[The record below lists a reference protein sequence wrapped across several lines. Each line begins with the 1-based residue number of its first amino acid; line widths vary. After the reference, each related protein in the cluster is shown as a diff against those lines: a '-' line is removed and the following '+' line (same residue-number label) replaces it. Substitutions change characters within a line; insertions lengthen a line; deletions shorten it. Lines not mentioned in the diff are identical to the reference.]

1 MRSEW
6 CRVCG
11 RALCGTHRR
20 WLFHGAS
27 GAPPP
32 SPSSPSPAPC
42 SRPSLQVLLSHATGR
57 EVSRDGR
64 AEFACGKCAFLLE
77 RVYRFDTVIARVEAL
92 SLERLQRLLLEKE
105 RLKLCLAAL
114 YRRTNGAPEAQEG
127 QQEGAWDARYLALL
141 QEDFA
146 FSGLECWTEGETR
159 ADEQPPGAPR
169 RCRGCAALR
178 VADADYEAVCRVPR
192 RAAKSGGQPPPKRHG
207 DGESLD
213 DEAAEA
219 EPDGPGR
226 RRRRAEEAG
235 SSSLESLASGP
246 GGGGGGG
253 LAVALSLLKAFGCK
267 PVRSPRGSRLPVP
280 ARRGPE
286 GAAGSLGEAPSA
298 SPTEAPELR
307 ELWEELCADYVPL
320 RPKYLFEDQQQLTLS
335 NLSQGKQAS
344 ELNNVEL
351 LEKISCLDAT
361 NKQLQE
367 KLNEM
372 DFELKSV
379 QHTSQRQDHKIQTLN
394 VTLKSKENESEELY
408 RVIEG
413 QNETIA
419 KLQDTLHKTQLGQF
433 QIPGGSSMLQQT
445 QPAAL
450 LEVQN
455 TLFFTQLEV
464 QQLKMAQQKKD
475 LQLAEARKTS
485 CLVETWLQEE
495 EQQKE
500 AAWKHNQELR
510 CALQQVRTKLQNKNW
525 QCCTLERERWSEMQK
540 QELKLKHLK
549 HSLACRE
556 QLLQESKEL
565 IQYHQSLDKS
575 PTSADNMVKKLQ
587 QRIKDR
593 DAILERAVDEK
604 FCVLEDKEQ
613 ELQQLR
619 LAVKER
625 EHDLEELRRVLSHNE
640 ATIQGLESLL
650 KAKGLEL
657 EQLLTSYQNLRWLK
671 EEVEAKSLKWQAEQ
685 EGTIRQLQTALHDR
699 NKKVEVLS
707 AKLLCKLGP
716 GQRELVE
723 ELYLCLQQKEQI
735 IEELLSDKSRQTME
749 QMAELQELLQA
760 VNTREQQSCISSEK
774 MARALIER
782 SCELQDLRQQLQG
795 QLAQEK
801 MEASTAQ
808 LLWKDE
814 SEALRQESSSKSP
827 TTMTS
832 KDGGGHFNV
841 EKGAWE
847 ATAGLEEEL
856 TGAKEQLELLTRKEK
871 ESRLELAAL
880 QSVLVSQEEELQVQA
895 SDVESLTRSIQIKE
909 ELIKDL
915 QMQLV
920 DPEEMPVVERL
931 SQEVLMLQEK
941 VARMEQQGQEVA
953 ENRRLQLLQVLE
965 GLAAEKNQLNE
976 TLKAEK
982 QLYSTLVK
990 FQAHPD
996 SLASS
1001 QHEQTLQVE
1010 LDRVQAIRGQLEEAL
1025 GRSLA
1030 HLSRL
1035 ESLDGIGGPVA
1046 DEDAEDASTEFT
1058 DSIEEEAQRTTR
1070 QQHAKEGADGTIVG
1084 QTSCPAPSLER
1095 EKSLQAELLYAK
1107 SETQQVREQKKKL
1120 EGELQHLK
1128 GQVEE
1133 AGFSSIS
1140 QLRKALLSLCLEN
1153 AELKEQ
1159 VGEAMLSE
1167 GWENEDEKE
1176 EQEDLKLEVRKLQE
1190 KLHSSEMVIGLLKE
1204 QLTLSSQADG
1214 SIFQQQVAAGVTQE
1228 SERLQVALQGSLKG
1242 APHDSAPQQH
1252 CPRPQSVD
1260 TSLKETQIQSL
1271 ISSPKVWEVR
1281 LGSNS
1286 WQQLRQPVHLLPS
1299 ELPQCKQ
1306 QCHRLRGKLL
1316 VSEATVLAQ
1325 VAQLEQYRALLSE
1338 PTVQQDTKQ
1347 IQVDLQDLGYETC
1360 GKSENEADREEA
1372 TSPEC
1377 EEHAMFHE
1385 ELKPR
1390 KNMLGSPPSPCD
1402 DAAILRQQVRDLQLQ
1417 LQSSHRVIQN
1427 LQGRVRS
1434 ISAMSD
1440 CGSGGERPLRQ
1451 KPGYARL
1458 GSSPSHSMTEEDE
1471 GWYSDS
1477 LGSFCPASLQPN
1489 RDLARLIQR
1498 VSLLEAHLGESKT
1511 KGLLAEELKPAASM
1525 GKYDSLVQAQAREL
1539 SHLRQVI
1546 REGRGVCHLLKQ
1558 HFQDTIKS
1566 FEELLRGT
1574 DFDYLLGQSFREK
1587 LAQGSQWAERLAS
1600 KLNRRND
1607 LNMEDKS
1614 NHELLTL
1621 RLSKELQEKEQTIQ
1635 SLQAKLHLR
1644 SVTPSSSRTISES
1657 PRSGSSTSFLSEGL
1671 DSCSD
1676 MDEGSERV
1684 FYQADPSE
1692 NQPHSLQNKDCY
1704 SSKSSAQPSPPPAAA
1719 TSPAAP
1725 AEPIP
1730 RNLLLSPSQ
1739 ATQQPCRGPHPDS
1752 LSKPAGLV
1760 SFASSPC
1767 SFLPLGRPPP
1777 PPAPAPLLGCCRVP
1791 VFSLAEAQQ
1800 ELQLLQ
1806 KQLGERVQLPALP
1819 PVKSGSLA
1827 GILSSGS
1834 PAVSSKPCL
1843 QACPH
1848 VLPTQNSA
1856 EWNRKSE
1863 GWVGESNPPCCMYL
1877 NFREPQEKRCV
1888 SGILPSCSSATL
1900 SSQKLSAGGLL
1911 EEHLSEIQILRQRL
1925 EESISA
1931 NDHLREQLEKRLSL
1945 VPKSHELEQLQEA
1958 LRASHSKL
1966 HDGEMELHQQRAEQ
1980 QRLQEEIRG
1989 KRQDFVHLQ
1998 EEFLALQKNN
2008 SRLQHRV
2015 ALLQHQCEQNQLHF
2029 QTLQAELQLYKLLCG
2044 PQLKVASGT
2053 HRQENP
2059 VLLDDISNQG
2069 SHVISHLKDYS
2080 TLKKQILEGKTLIH
2094 KMASLLHPGQ
2104 ELQQSK
2110 IFCQERIRQLLA
2122 NTSSLHQ
2129 ILEKSSSLLATFWR
2143 ATLPGPHISAQE
2155 PSLKE
2160 EIQALRARLEEPESR
2175 LRTAGH
2181 GKESMESVL
2190 LSHLTRTYDVLRKAR
2205 MNLEGMSPQPLPS
2218 CEQVLA

>member
-1 MRSEW
+1 MTSHTIPNSLFYNWEESKDKMVPRTGHMMMAFVDTTQQRCQIQPQILSFFNTGPLLQTPSTEDLDVA
-6 CRVCG
+6 CSMVQVQPKVLSG
-11 RALCGTHRR
+11 LETALVESRLPGAFDESTTAQTQTLRDFEKHLNDLKKENFSLKLRIYFLEERMQQKYEASGEDVHRR
-20 WLFHGAS
+20 NIELKVEVE
-27 GAPPP
+27 
-32 SPSSPSPAPC
+32 
-42 SRPSLQVLLSHATGR
+42 SLKQELQEKQQSLDQARAAAGNLGSQNEAKISHQQQNEHAYEILEKKIHLLQEEAQSAKTKAERMTTMAEVEKDRCLKLTKELMKFSKLQDETRKSQAVLETYSAMLAEKNKTIEELAGNL
-57 EVSRDGR
+57 RDK
-64 AEFACGKCAFLLE
+64 EQLLE
-77 RVYRFDTVIARVEAL
+77 QL
-92 SLERLQRLLLEKE
+92 STEKQNLLQRL
-105 RLKLCLAAL
+105 
-114 YRRTNGAPEAQEG
+114 QE
-127 QQEGAWDARYLALL
+127 
-141 QEDFA
+141 
-146 FSGLECWTEGETR
+146 
-159 ADEQPPGAPR
+159 
-169 RCRGCAALR
+169 
-178 VADADYEAVCRVPR
+178 
-192 RAAKSGGQPPPKRHG
+192 H
-207 DGESLD
+207 
-213 DEAAEA
+213 
-219 EPDGPGR
+219 
-226 RRRRAEEAG
+226 EEMK
-235 SSSLESLASGP
+235 
-246 GGGGGGG
+246 
-253 LAVALSLLKAFGCK
+253 VQ
-267 PVRSPRGSRLPVP
+267 
-280 ARRGPE
+280 
-286 GAAGSLGEAPSA
+286 
-298 SPTEAPELR
+298 
-307 ELWEELCADYVPL
+307 
-320 RPKYLFEDQQQLTLS
+320 YLFEDQQQLTPN

-361 NKQLQE
+361 NKQLQA

-394 VTLKSKENESEELY
+394 ETLKSKEKESEELY

-419 KLQDTLHKTQLGQF
+419 KLQDTLHKTQLGQL
-433 QIPGGSSMLQQT
+433 QIPGGSSVLQQT
-445 QPAAL
+445 QPVAL
-450 LEVQN
+450 LELQN

-464 QQLKMAQQKKD
+464 QQLKTAHQKKD
-475 LQLAEARKTS
+475 LQLAEATKTS

-495 EQQKE
+495 QQQKE

-510 CALQQVRTKLQNKNW
+510 CALQQVRTELQNKNW

-549 HSLACRE
+549 HRLACRE

-593 DAILERAVDEK
+593 DAILERAIDEK

-640 ATIQGLESLL
+640 ATIQGMESLL

-685 EGTIRQLQTALHDR
+685 EGTIRQLQAALQDR
-699 NKKVEVLS
+699 NKKVEALS

-735 IEELLSDKSRQTME
+735 IEELLSDKSRQTVE

-760 VNTREQQSCISSEK
+760 VHTREQQSCISSEK

-795 QLAQEK
+795 QLSQEK
-801 MEASTAQ
+801 MEASTAH
-808 LLWKDE
+808 LLQKDD

-832 KDGGGHFNV
+832 KNGDGHFNV
-841 EKGAWE
+841 KKGAWG

-856 TGAKEQLELLTRKEK
+856 TGAKEQLELLTQKEK

-941 VARMEQQGQEVA
+941 VAKMEQQGQEVA

-982 QLYSTLVK
+982 QLYSTWVK

-1046 DEDAEDASTEFT
+1046 EEDAEDASTEFT
-1058 DSIEEEAQRTTR
+1058 DSIEEEAQRTTC
-1070 QQHAKEGADGTIVG
+1070 QQHAKEGADGTFVG
-1084 QTSCPAPSLER
+1084 QSSFPAPSLER
-1095 EKSLQAELLYAK
+1095 EKSLQAELLSAK
-1107 SETQQVREQKKKL
+1107 SETQQLREQKKKL

-1128 GQVEE
+1128 GQIEE

-1190 KLHSSEMVIGLLKE
+1190 KLHSSEMVISLLKE
-1204 QLTLSSQADG
+1204 QLTLSSQAGG

-1228 SERLQVALQGSLKG
+1228 SEQLQVASQGSLKG

-1252 CPRPQSVD
+1252 CPCPQSVD
-1260 TSLKETQIQSL
+1260 TSLKETQ
-1271 ISSPKVWEVR
+1271 VCEVR

-1299 ELPQCKQ
+1299 ELPQCKK

-1372 TSPEC
+1372 TSPVVSPEC
-1377 EEHAMFHE
+1377 EEHDMFHE
-1385 ELKPR
+1385 ELKPG

-1402 DAAILRQQVRDLQLQ
+1402 GAAILRQQVRDLQLQ

-1427 LQGRVRS
+1427 LQSHVRS
-1434 ISAMSD
+1434 ISATSD
-1440 CGSGGERPLRQ
+1440 YGSGGERPLQQ
-1451 KPGYARL
+1451 KPGYAL

-1477 LGSFCPASLQPN
+1477 LGSFCPASLQPS

-1498 VSLLEAHLGESKT
+1498 VSLLEAHLGESKP
-1511 KGLLAEELKPAASM
+1511 KWLLAEELKPAASM
-1525 GKYDSLVQAQAREL
+1525 GKYNSLVQAQAREL

-1574 DFDYLLGQSFREK
+1574 DFDYFLGQSFREQ

-1607 LNMEDKS
+1607 LKMEDKS
-1614 NHELLTL
+1614 SHELLTL
-1621 RLSKELQEKEQTIQ
+1621 RLNKELQEKEQTIQ

-1657 PRSGSSTSFLSEGL
+1657 PRSGSSTSFLSDGL
-1671 DSCSD
+1671 DGCSD
-1676 MDEGSERV
+1676 MDEGSELV
-1684 FYQADPSE
+1684 FCQEDPSE

-1704 SSKSSAQPSPPPAAA
+1704 SSKSSVQPSPPPAAA

-1739 ATQQPCRGPHPDS
+1739 ATQQPCR
-1752 LSKPAGLV
+1752 
-1760 SFASSPC
+1760 
-1767 SFLPLGRPPP
+1767 
-1777 PPAPAPLLGCCRVP
+1777 
-1791 VFSLAEAQQ
+1791 
-1800 ELQLLQ
+1800 
-1806 KQLGERVQLPALP
+1806 
-1819 PVKSGSLA
+1819 
-1827 GILSSGS
+1827 
-1834 PAVSSKPCL
+1834 
-1843 QACPH
+1843 
-1848 VLPTQNSA
+1848 
-1856 EWNRKSE
+1856 
-1863 GWVGESNPPCCMYL
+1863 
-1877 NFREPQEKRCV
+1877 
-1888 SGILPSCSSATL
+1888 
-1900 SSQKLSAGGLL
+1900 AGGLL

-1958 LRASHSKL
+1958 LLASHSKL

-1989 KRQDFVHLQ
+1989 KQQDFVHLQ

-2015 ALLQHQCEQNQLHF
+2015 ALLQQQCEQNQLHF
-2029 QTLQAELQLYKLLCG
+2029 QTLQAELQVYKLLCG

-2053 HRQENP
+2053 QKQEKP
-2059 VLLDDISNQG
+2059 VLLDDISSQG

-2122 NTSSLHQ
+2122 NMSSLHQ
-2129 ILEKSSSLLATFWR
+2129 ILEKSTSLLATFWR

-2155 PSLKE
+2155 PSQKE
-2160 EIQALRARLEEPESR
+2160 EIQELRARPAEPESR
-2175 LRTAGH
+2175 LRTASR

-2205 MNLEGMSPQPLPS
+2205 MNLEGISPQPLPS
-2218 CEQVLA
+2218 CDRVLA

>member
-1 MRSEW
+1 MVPRTGHVMMAFVDTMQQRCQIQPQILSYFNTGPLLQTPSAEDLDMAYSVMHVEPKVL
-6 CRVCG
+6 RG
-11 RALCGTHRR
+11 LETALVESPLPGGFDENATAQTQTLRDFEKHLNDLKKENFSLKLRIYFLEERMQQKYEPSGEDVHRR
-20 WLFHGAS
+20 NIELKVEVESLKQELQEKQQSLNQAWAAAGNLGSQNEAEISHQQQNEHAYEILEKKIHLLQEEAQSAKSKAERMTTMAEVEKDRCLKLTKELMKFTKLQDETRKSQAVLETYGAML
-27 GAPPP
+27 AEKNKKIEEL
-32 SPSSPSPAPC
+32 AWN
-42 SRPSLQVLLSHATGR
+42 L
-57 EVSRDGR
+57 RDK
-64 AEFACGKCAFLLE
+64 EQLLE
-77 RVYRFDTVIARVEAL
+77 QL
-92 SLERLQRLLLEKE
+92 STEKQNLLQRL
-105 RLKLCLAAL
+105 
-114 YRRTNGAPEAQEG
+114 QE
-127 QQEGAWDARYLALL
+127 
-141 QEDFA
+141 
-146 FSGLECWTEGETR
+146 
-159 ADEQPPGAPR
+159 
-169 RCRGCAALR
+169 
-178 VADADYEAVCRVPR
+178 
-192 RAAKSGGQPPPKRHG
+192 H
-207 DGESLD
+207 
-213 DEAAEA
+213 
-219 EPDGPGR
+219 
-226 RRRRAEEAG
+226 EEMK
-235 SSSLESLASGP
+235 
-246 GGGGGGG
+246 
-253 LAVALSLLKAFGCK
+253 VQ
-267 PVRSPRGSRLPVP
+267 
-280 ARRGPE
+280 
-286 GAAGSLGEAPSA
+286 
-298 SPTEAPELR
+298 
-307 ELWEELCADYVPL
+307 
-320 RPKYLFEDQQQLTLS
+320 YLFEDQQQLTGS

-379 QHTSQRQDHKIQTLN
+379 QHTSQRQDHKIQNLN
-394 VTLKSKENESEELY
+394 ETLKSKENESEELY

-419 KLQDTLHKTQLGQF
+419 KLQDTLHKTQLGQL
-433 QIPGGSSMLQQT
+433 QIPAGSSLLQQT
-445 QPAAL
+445 QPVAL

-455 TLFFTQLEV
+455 TLFLTQLEV
-464 QQLKMAQQKKD
+464 QQLKTAQQKKD

-495 EQQKE
+495 QQQKE

-510 CALQQVRTKLQNKNW
+510 CALQQVRTELQNKDW

-575 PTSADNMVKKLQ
+575 PISADNMVKKLQ

-640 ATIQGLESLL
+640 ATIQSLESLL

-671 EEVEAKSLKWQAEQ
+671 EEVEAKSLKWQAKQ
-685 EGTIRQLQTALHDR
+685 EGTIWQLQTALQDR
-699 NKKVEVLS
+699 NKKVEALS

-723 ELYLCLQQKEQI
+723 ELYLCLQQKEQV
-735 IEELLSDKSRQTME
+735 IEELLSDKSRQTVE
-749 QMAELQELLQA
+749 QVAELQELLQA
-760 VNTREQQSCISSEK
+760 VNTREQQSCISAEK

-795 QLAQEK
+795 QLSQEK

-808 LLWKDE
+808 LLRKDE
-814 SEALRQESSSKSP
+814 SETLRQESSGKSP
-827 TTMTS
+827 TTLTS
-832 KDGGGHFNV
+832 KNGDGHFNM
-841 EKGAWE
+841 EKGVWE

-941 VARMEQQGQEVA
+941 VARMEQQGQEAA

-976 TLKAEK
+976 ALKAEK

-1010 LDRVQAIRGQLEEAL
+1010 LERVQAVRGQLEEAL

-1058 DSIEEEAQRTTR
+1058 DSIEEEAQRTTC
-1070 QQHAKEGADGTIVG
+1070 QQHAKEGAEGTVVG
-1084 QTSCPAPSLER
+1084 QTCCPAPSLER

-1120 EGELQHLK
+1120 EGELQYLK
-1128 GQVEE
+1128 GQIEE

-1190 KLHSSEMVIGLLKE
+1190 KLHSSEMGIGLLKE
-1204 QLTLSSQADG
+1204 QLALSSQAGG
-1214 SIFQQQVAAGVTQE
+1214 SIFQQQLTAGGTQE
-1228 SERLQVALQGSLKG
+1228 SEQLRVALQGSLKG
-1242 APHDSAPQQH
+1242 APHDNAPQRH
-1252 CPRPQSVD
+1252 CPRPQSAD
-1260 TSLKETQIQSL
+1260 TSLKETQ
-1271 ISSPKVWEVR
+1271 VWEVR

-1286 WQQLRQPVHLLPS
+1286 WQQLRQPGHLLPS

-1325 VAQLEQYRALLSE
+1325 VAQLEQYQALLSE
-1338 PTVQQDTKQ
+1338 PTGQQDAKQ

-1377 EEHAMFHE
+1377 EEHDMFHE

-1427 LQGRVRS
+1427 LQSRARS
-1434 ISAMSD
+1434 ISATSD
-1440 CGSGGERPLRQ
+1440 YGSGGEHPLQQ
-1451 KPGYARL
+1451 KPGYAL
-1458 GSSPSHSMTEEDE
+1458 GCSTSHSMTEEDE
-1471 GWYSDS
+1471 GWFSDT
-1477 LGSFCPASLQPN
+1477 LGSFCPASLQPKQ
-1489 RDLARLIQR
+1489 DLARLIQR
-1498 VSLLEAHLGESKT
+1498 VSLLEAHLGEGKP
-1511 KGLLAEELKPAASM
+1511 KWLLAEELKPAASV

-1539 SHLRQVI
+1539 SHLRQMI

-1574 DFDYLLGQSFREK
+1574 DFDYFLGQSFREQ
-1587 LAQGSQWAERLAS
+1587 LAQGSQWTERLAS

-1607 LNMEDKS
+1607 LNMEDKTS
-1614 NHELLTL
+1614 HELLTL

-1635 SLQAKLHLR
+1635 RLQAKLHLR
-1644 SVTPSSSRTISES
+1644 SVTPSSSHTISES
-1657 PRSGSSTSFLSEGL
+1657 PRSGSSTSFLSDGL
-1671 DSCSD
+1671 DGCSD
-1676 MDEGSERV
+1676 MEEGSERV
-1684 FYQADPSE
+1684 FYQEDPSE

-1704 SSKSSAQPSPPPAAA
+1704 SSKSSAQPSPPPPAA

-1725 AEPIP
+1725 AESIP

-1739 ATQQPCRGPHPDS
+1739 ATQQPCRGLHPDF

-1760 SFASSPC
+1760 SFASRPC
-1767 SFLPLGRPPP
+1767 SFLPLGPSP
-1777 PPAPAPLLGCCRVP
+1777 PPALAPLLGCCRAP

-1800 ELQLLQ
+1800 ELQMLQ
-1806 KQLGERVQLPALP
+1806 KQLGESVQLPTLP

-1827 GILSSGS
+1827 GCLSTGS
-1834 PAVSSKPCL
+1834 PAVSSQNCL
-1843 QACPH
+1843 QACPPVH
-1848 VLPTQNSA
+1848 QLLPMQNSA

-1863 GWVGESNPPCCMYL
+1863 GWVGESNPPCCMHL
-1877 NFREPQEKRCV
+1877 NFREPQERCV
-1888 SGILPSCSSATL
+1888 SGILPSSSSATL

-1931 NDHLREQLEKRLSL
+1931 NDHLRDQLEKRLSL

-1958 LRASHSKL
+1958 LLASHSKL
-1966 HDGEMELHQQRAEQ
+1966 HDGEMELHQQRAEK

-1998 EEFLALQKNN
+1998 EEFLALQKNH

-2015 ALLQHQCEQNQLHF
+2015 ALLQQQCEQDQLHF
-2029 QTLQAELQLYKLLCG
+2029 QTLQAELQVYKLLCG
-2044 PQLKVASGT
+2044 PQLKVASVT

-2059 VLLDDISNQG
+2059 VLLDDISNRG

-2080 TLKKQILEGKTLIH
+2080 TLKKQILEGKTVIH

-2104 ELQQSK
+2104 EIQQSK
-2110 IFCQERIRQLLA
+2110 
-2122 NTSSLHQ
+2122 
-2129 ILEKSSSLLATFWR
+2129 
-2143 ATLPGPHISAQE
+2143 E

-2160 EIQALRARLEEPESR
+2160 EIQALRARLAEPGSR
-2175 LRTAGH
+2175 LRTAGR

-2205 MNLEGMSPQPLPS
+2205 MNLEGISPQPLS
-2218 CEQVLA
+2218 SRHHVLA

>member
-1 MRSEW
+1 MTSHTIPNSLFYNWEESKDKMVPRTGHMMMAFVDTTQQRCQIQPQILSFFNTGPLLQTPSTEDLDVA
-6 CRVCG
+6 CSMVQVQPKVLSG
-11 RALCGTHRR
+11 LETALVESRLPGAFDESTTAQTQTLRDFEKHLNDLKKENFSLKLRIYFLEERMQQKYEASGEDVHRR
-20 WLFHGAS
+20 NIELKVEVE
-27 GAPPP
+27 
-32 SPSSPSPAPC
+32 
-42 SRPSLQVLLSHATGR
+42 SLKQELQEKQQSLDQARAAAGNLGSQNEAKISHQQQNEHAYEILEKKIHLLQEEAQSAKTKAERMTTMAEVEKDRCLKLTKELMKFSKLQDETRKSQAVLETYSAMLAEKNKTI
-57 EVSRDGR
+57 EELAWNLRDK
-64 AEFACGKCAFLLE
+64 EQLLE
-77 RVYRFDTVIARVEAL
+77 QL
-92 SLERLQRLLLEKE
+92 STEKQNLLQRL
-105 RLKLCLAAL
+105 
-114 YRRTNGAPEAQEG
+114 QE
-127 QQEGAWDARYLALL
+127 
-141 QEDFA
+141 
-146 FSGLECWTEGETR
+146 
-159 ADEQPPGAPR
+159 
-169 RCRGCAALR
+169 
-178 VADADYEAVCRVPR
+178 
-192 RAAKSGGQPPPKRHG
+192 H
-207 DGESLD
+207 
-213 DEAAEA
+213 
-219 EPDGPGR
+219 
-226 RRRRAEEAG
+226 EEMK
-235 SSSLESLASGP
+235 
-246 GGGGGGG
+246 
-253 LAVALSLLKAFGCK
+253 VQ
-267 PVRSPRGSRLPVP
+267 
-280 ARRGPE
+280 
-286 GAAGSLGEAPSA
+286 
-298 SPTEAPELR
+298 
-307 ELWEELCADYVPL
+307 
-320 RPKYLFEDQQQLTLS
+320 YLFEDQQQLTPN

-394 VTLKSKENESEELY
+394 ETLKSKEKESEELY
-408 RVIEG
+408 HVIEG

-419 KLQDTLHKTQLGQF
+419 KLQDTLHKTQLGQL
-433 QIPGGSSMLQQT
+433 QIPGGSSVLQQT
-445 QPAAL
+445 QPVAL

-464 QQLKMAQQKKD
+464 QQLKTAHQKKD

-495 EQQKE
+495 QQQKE

-510 CALQQVRTKLQNKNW
+510 CALQQVRTELQNKNW

-549 HSLACRE
+549 HRLACRE

-593 DAILERAVDEK
+593 DAILERAIDEK

-640 ATIQGLESLL
+640 ATIQGMESLL

-685 EGTIRQLQTALHDR
+685 EGTIRQLQAALQDR
-699 NKKVEVLS
+699 NKKVEALS

-735 IEELLSDKSRQTME
+735 IEELLSDKSRQTVE

-760 VNTREQQSCISSEK
+760 VHTREQQSCISSEK

-795 QLAQEK
+795 QLSQEK
-801 MEASTAQ
+801 MEASTAH
-808 LLWKDE
+808 LLQKDD

-832 KDGGGHFNV
+832 KNGDGHFNV
-841 EKGAWE
+841 KKGAWE

-856 TGAKEQLELLTRKEK
+856 TGAKEQLELLTQKEK

-931 SQEVLMLQEK
+931 SQEVLVLQEK
-941 VARMEQQGQEVA
+941 VAKMEQQGQEVA

-982 QLYSTLVK
+982 QLYSTWVK

-1046 DEDAEDASTEFT
+1046 EEDAEDASTEFT
-1058 DSIEEEAQRTTR
+1058 DSIEEEAQRTTC
-1070 QQHAKEGADGTIVG
+1070 QQHAKEGADGTFVG
-1084 QTSCPAPSLER
+1084 QSSFPAPSLER
-1095 EKSLQAELLYAK
+1095 EKSLQAELLSAK
-1107 SETQQVREQKKKL
+1107 SETQKLREQKKKL

-1128 GQVEE
+1128 GQIEE

-1190 KLHSSEMVIGLLKE
+1190 KLHSSEMVISLLKE
-1204 QLTLSSQADG
+1204 QLTLSSQAGG

-1228 SERLQVALQGSLKG
+1228 SEQLQVASQGSLKG

-1252 CPRPQSVD
+1252 CPCPQSVD
-1260 TSLKETQIQSL
+1260 TSLKETQ
-1271 ISSPKVWEVR
+1271 VCEVR

-1299 ELPQCKQ
+1299 ELPQCKK

-1377 EEHAMFHE
+1377 EEHECELHE
-1385 ELKPR
+1385 ELKPG

-1402 DAAILRQQVRDLQLQ
+1402 DAAILRQQVWDLQLQ

-1427 LQGRVRS
+1427 LQSHVRS
-1434 ISAMSD
+1434 ISATND
-1440 CGSGGERPLRQ
+1440 YGSGGERPLQQ
-1451 KPGYARL
+1451 KPGYAL

-1477 LGSFCPASLQPN
+1477 LGSFCPASLQPS

-1498 VSLLEAHLGESKT
+1498 VSLLEAHLGESKP
-1511 KGLLAEELKPAASM
+1511 KWLLAEELKPAASM
-1525 GKYDSLVQAQAREL
+1525 GKYNSLVQAQAREL

-1574 DFDYLLGQSFREK
+1574 DFDYFLGQSFREQ

-1607 LNMEDKS
+1607 LKMEDKS
-1614 NHELLTL
+1614 SHELLTL
-1621 RLSKELQEKEQTIQ
+1621 RLNKELQEKEQTIQ

-1657 PRSGSSTSFLSEGL
+1657 PRSGSSTSFLSDGL
-1671 DSCSD
+1671 DGCSD
-1676 MDEGSERV
+1676 MDEGSELV
-1684 FYQADPSE
+1684 FCQEDPSE

-1704 SSKSSAQPSPPPAAA
+1704 SSKSSVQPSPPPAAA

-1739 ATQQPCRGPHPDS
+1739 ATQQPCRGFHPDS

-1760 SFASSPC
+1760 SFASRPC
-1767 SFLPLGRPPP
+1767 SFLPLGPS
-1777 PPAPAPLLGCCRVP
+1777 PPAPAPLLGCCRAP

-1800 ELQLLQ
+1800 ELQMLQ
-1806 KQLGERVQLPALP
+1806 NQLGESVQLPALP
-1819 PVKSGSLA
+1819 PVTSGSPA
-1827 GILSSGS
+1827 GCLSTGF

-1848 VLPTQNSA
+1848 VDQWLPMQNST

-1863 GWVGESNPPCCMYL
+1863 GWVGESKPPCCMHL
-1877 NFREPQEKRCV
+1877 NFREPEERCV
-1888 SGILPSCSSATL
+1888 SGILPSCSLATL

-1958 LRASHSKL
+1958 LLASHSKL

-1989 KRQDFVHLQ
+1989 KQQDFVHLQ

-2015 ALLQHQCEQNQLHF
+2015 ALLQQQCEQNQLHF
-2029 QTLQAELQLYKLLCG
+2029 QTLQAELQVYKLL
-2044 PQLKVASGT
+2044 LKVASGT
-2053 HRQENP
+2053 QKQEKP
-2059 VLLDDISNQG
+2059 VLLDDMSTQG

-2122 NTSSLHQ
+2122 NMSSLHQ
-2129 ILEKSSSLLATFWR
+2129 ILEKSTSLLATFWR
-2143 ATLPGPHISAQE
+2143 ATLPSPHISAQE
-2155 PSLKE
+2155 PSQKG
-2160 EIQALRARLEEPESR
+2160 EIQELRARPAEPESR
-2175 LRTAGH
+2175 LQTAGR

-2205 MNLEGMSPQPLPS
+2205 MNLEGISPQPLPS
-2218 CEQVLA
+2218 CDHVLA

>member
-1 MRSEW
+1 MSACQGFLKYLLEVKKEMELHSAPELSSSPRAE
-6 CRVCG
+6 G
-11 RALCGTHRR
+11 QLTPRALSSSQCLHRHPRPCGCSPFLWASPLFSASQCYCSKRGERRFPPHGSLTMSNGYRTLSQHLNDLKKENFSLKLRIYFLEERMQQKYEASGEDVHRR
-20 WLFHGAS
+20 NIELKVEVESLKQELQEKQQSLDQARAAAGNLGSQNEAKI
-27 GAPPP
+27 
-32 SPSSPSPAPC
+32 
-42 SRPSLQVLLSHATGR
+42 SRQQQNEHAYEILEKKIHLLQEEAQSAKTKAERMTTMAEVEKDRCLKLTKELMKFTKLQDETRKSQAVLETYSAMLA
-57 EVSRDGR
+57 EKNKKIEELAWNLRDK
-64 AEFACGKCAFLLE
+64 EQLLE
-77 RVYRFDTVIARVEAL
+77 QL
-92 SLERLQRLLLEKE
+92 STEKQNLLQRL
-105 RLKLCLAAL
+105 
-114 YRRTNGAPEAQEG
+114 QE
-127 QQEGAWDARYLALL
+127 
-141 QEDFA
+141 
-146 FSGLECWTEGETR
+146 
-159 ADEQPPGAPR
+159 
-169 RCRGCAALR
+169 
-178 VADADYEAVCRVPR
+178 
-192 RAAKSGGQPPPKRHG
+192 H
-207 DGESLD
+207 
-213 DEAAEA
+213 
-219 EPDGPGR
+219 
-226 RRRRAEEAG
+226 EEMK
-235 SSSLESLASGP
+235 
-246 GGGGGGG
+246 
-253 LAVALSLLKAFGCK
+253 VQ
-267 PVRSPRGSRLPVP
+267 
-280 ARRGPE
+280 
-286 GAAGSLGEAPSA
+286 
-298 SPTEAPELR
+298 
-307 ELWEELCADYVPL
+307 
-320 RPKYLFEDQQQLTLS
+320 YLFEDQQQLTPS

-394 VTLKSKENESEELY
+394 ETLKSKEKESEELY

-419 KLQDTLHKTQLGQF
+419 KLQDTLHKTQLGQL

-445 QPAAL
+445 QPGAL
-450 LEVQN
+450 LEVEN

-464 QQLKMAQQKKD
+464 QQLKTAQQKKD

-495 EQQKE
+495 QQQKE

-510 CALQQVRTKLQNKNW
+510 CALQQVRTELQNKNW

-549 HSLACRE
+549 HRLACRE

-640 ATIQGLESLL
+640 ATIQ
-650 KAKGLEL
+650 A
-657 EQLLTSYQNLRWLK
+657 
-671 EEVEAKSLKWQAEQ
+671 
-685 EGTIRQLQTALHDR
+685 
-699 NKKVEVLS
+699 LS

-735 IEELLSDKSRQTME
+735 IEELLSDKSRQTVE

-760 VNTREQQSCISSEK
+760 VHTREQQSCISSEK

-795 QLAQEK
+795 QLSQEK
-801 MEASTAQ
+801 MEASTAH
-808 LLWKDE
+808 LLQKDD

-827 TTMTS
+827 TPMTS
-832 KDGGGHFNV
+832 KNGDGHFNV
-841 EKGAWE
+841 EKGAWK

-856 TGAKEQLELLTRKEK
+856 TGAKEQLELLTQKEK

-941 VARMEQQGQEVA
+941 VAKMEQQGQEVA

-1001 QHEQTLQVE
+1001 QREQTLQVE

-1046 DEDAEDASTEFT
+1046 EEDAEDASTEFT

-1070 QQHAKEGADGTIVG
+1070 QQHAKEGADGNFVG
-1084 QTSCPAPSLER
+1084 QSSFPAPSLER
-1095 EKSLQAELLYAK
+1095 EKSLQAQLLSAK
-1107 SETQQVREQKKKL
+1107 SETQQLREQKKKL

-1128 GQVEE
+1128 GQIEE
-1133 AGFSSIS
+1133 AGFSSMS

-1204 QLTLSSQADG
+1204 QLTLSSQAGG

-1228 SERLQVALQGSLKG
+1228 SEQLQVALQGSLKG
-1242 APHDSAPQQH
+1242 APHDSAPQRH

-1260 TSLKETQIQSL
+1260 TSLKETQ
-1271 ISSPKVWEVR
+1271 VWEVR

-1299 ELPQCKQ
+1299 ELPQCKK

-1377 EEHAMFHE
+1377 EEHDMFHE

-1427 LQGRVRS
+1427 LQSRVRS
-1434 ISAMSD
+1434 ISATSD
-1440 CGSGGERPLRQ
+1440 YGSGGERPLQQ
-1451 KPGYARL
+1451 KPGYAL

-1471 GWYSDS
+1471 GWYSNS
-1477 LGSFCPASLQPN
+1477 LGSFCPASLQPS

-1498 VSLLEAHLGESKT
+1498 VSLLEAHLGESKP
-1511 KGLLAEELKPAASM
+1511 KWLLAEELKPAASM
-1525 GKYDSLVQAQAREL
+1525 GKYNSLVQAQAREL

-1574 DFDYLLGQSFREK
+1574 DFDYFLGQSFREQ

-1607 LNMEDKS
+1607 LKMEDKS
-1614 NHELLTL
+1614 SHELLTL

-1657 PRSGSSTSFLSEGL
+1657 PRSGSSTSFLSDGL
-1671 DSCSD
+1671 DGCSD
-1676 MDEGSERV
+1676 MDEGSECV
-1684 FYQADPSE
+1684 FCQEDPSE
-1692 NQPHSLQNKDCY
+1692 NQPHSLRNKDCY
-1704 SSKSSAQPSPPPAAA
+1704 SSKSSVQPSPPPAAA

-1739 ATQQPCRGPHPDS
+1739 ATQQPCRGFHPDS

-1760 SFASSPC
+1760 SFASRPC
-1767 SFLPLGRPPP
+1767 SFLPLGPS
-1777 PPAPAPLLGCCRVP
+1777 PPAPAPLLGCCRAP

-1800 ELQLLQ
+1800 ELQMLQ
-1806 KQLGERVQLPALP
+1806 NQLGESVQLPALP
-1819 PVKSGSLA
+1819 PVKSGSPA
-1827 GILSSGS
+1827 GCLSTGF

-1848 VLPTQNSA
+1848 VDQLLPMQNSA

-1863 GWVGESNPPCCMYL
+1863 GWVGESNPPCCMHL
-1877 NFREPQEKRCV
+1877 NFREPQERCV
-1888 SGILPSCSSATL
+1888 SGILPSCSLATL

-1958 LRASHSKL
+1958 LLASHSKL

-1989 KRQDFVHLQ
+1989 KQQDFVHLQ

-2015 ALLQHQCEQNQLHF
+2015 ALLQQQCEQNQLHF
-2029 QTLQAELQLYKLLCG
+2029 QTLQAELQVYKLLCG

-2053 HRQENP
+2053 QKQEKP
-2059 VLLDDISNQG
+2059 VLLNDISSQG

-2122 NTSSLHQ
+2122 NMSSLHQ
-2129 ILEKSSSLLATFWR
+2129 ILEKSASLLATFWR
-2143 ATLPGPHISAQE
+2143 ATLPGPHISAQV
-2155 PSLKE
+2155 
-2160 EIQALRARLEEPESR
+2160 INI
-2175 LRTAGH
+2175 G
-2181 GKESMESVL
+2181 
-2190 LSHLTRTYDVLRKAR
+2190 
-2205 MNLEGMSPQPLPS
+2205 
-2218 CEQVLA
+2218 

>member
-1 MRSEW
+1 
-6 CRVCG
+6 
-11 RALCGTHRR
+11 
-20 WLFHGAS
+20 
-27 GAPPP
+27 
-32 SPSSPSPAPC
+32 
-42 SRPSLQVLLSHATGR
+42 
-57 EVSRDGR
+57 
-64 AEFACGKCAFLLE
+64 
-77 RVYRFDTVIARVEAL
+77 
-92 SLERLQRLLLEKE
+92 
-105 RLKLCLAAL
+105 
-114 YRRTNGAPEAQEG
+114 
-127 QQEGAWDARYLALL
+127 
-141 QEDFA
+141 
-146 FSGLECWTEGETR
+146 
-159 ADEQPPGAPR
+159 
-169 RCRGCAALR
+169 
-178 VADADYEAVCRVPR
+178 
-192 RAAKSGGQPPPKRHG
+192 
-207 DGESLD
+207 
-213 DEAAEA
+213 
-219 EPDGPGR
+219 
-226 RRRRAEEAG
+226 
-235 SSSLESLASGP
+235 
-246 GGGGGGG
+246 
-253 LAVALSLLKAFGCK
+253 
-267 PVRSPRGSRLPVP
+267 
-280 ARRGPE
+280 
-286 GAAGSLGEAPSA
+286 
-298 SPTEAPELR
+298 
-307 ELWEELCADYVPL
+307 
-320 RPKYLFEDQQQLTLS
+320 
-335 NLSQGKQAS
+335 
-344 ELNNVEL
+344 
-351 LEKISCLDAT
+351 
-361 NKQLQE
+361 
-367 KLNEM
+367 M

-394 VTLKSKENESEELY
+394 ETLKSKEKESEELY

-419 KLQDTLHKTQLGQF
+419 KLQDTLHKTQLGQL

-445 QPAAL
+445 QPGAL
-450 LEVQN
+450 LEVEN

-464 QQLKMAQQKKD
+464 QQLKTAQQKKD

-495 EQQKE
+495 QQQKE

-510 CALQQVRTKLQNKNW
+510 CALQQVRTELQNKNW

-549 HSLACRE
+549 HRLACRE

-640 ATIQGLESLL
+640 ATIQGMESLL

-685 EGTIRQLQTALHDR
+685 EGTIRQLQAALHDR
-699 NKKVEVLS
+699 NKKVEALS

-735 IEELLSDKSRQTME
+735 IEELLSDKSRQTVE

-760 VNTREQQSCISSEK
+760 VHTREQQSCISSEK

-795 QLAQEK
+795 QLSQEK
-801 MEASTAQ
+801 MEASTAH
-808 LLWKDE
+808 LLQKDD

-827 TTMTS
+827 TPMTS
-832 KDGGGHFNV
+832 KNGDGHFNV
-841 EKGAWE
+841 EKGAWK

-856 TGAKEQLELLTRKEK
+856 TGAKEQLELLTQKEK

-941 VARMEQQGQEVA
+941 VAKMEQQGQEVA

-1001 QHEQTLQVE
+1001 QREQTLQVE

-1046 DEDAEDASTEFT
+1046 EEDAEDASTEFT

-1070 QQHAKEGADGTIVG
+1070 QQHAKEGADGNFVG
-1084 QTSCPAPSLER
+1084 QSSFPAPSLER
-1095 EKSLQAELLYAK
+1095 EKSLQAQLLSAK
-1107 SETQQVREQKKKL
+1107 SETQQLREQKKKL

-1128 GQVEE
+1128 GQIEE
-1133 AGFSSIS
+1133 AGFSSMS

-1204 QLTLSSQADG
+1204 QLTLSSQAGG

-1228 SERLQVALQGSLKG
+1228 SEQLQVALQGSLKG
-1242 APHDSAPQQH
+1242 APHDSAPQRH

-1260 TSLKETQIQSL
+1260 TSLKETQ
-1271 ISSPKVWEVR
+1271 VWEVR

-1299 ELPQCKQ
+1299 ELPQCKK

-1377 EEHAMFHE
+1377 EEHDMFHE

-1427 LQGRVRS
+1427 LQSRVRS
-1434 ISAMSD
+1434 ISATSD
-1440 CGSGGERPLRQ
+1440 YGSGGERPLQQ
-1451 KPGYARL
+1451 KPGYAL

-1471 GWYSDS
+1471 GWYSNS
-1477 LGSFCPASLQPN
+1477 LGSFCPASLQPS

-1498 VSLLEAHLGESKT
+1498 VSLLEAHLGESKP
-1511 KGLLAEELKPAASM
+1511 KWLLAEELKPAASM
-1525 GKYDSLVQAQAREL
+1525 GKYNSLVQAQAREL

-1574 DFDYLLGQSFREK
+1574 DFDYFLGQSFREQ

-1607 LNMEDKS
+1607 LKMEDKS
-1614 NHELLTL
+1614 SHELLTL

-1657 PRSGSSTSFLSEGL
+1657 PRSGSSTSFLSDGL
-1671 DSCSD
+1671 DGCSD
-1676 MDEGSERV
+1676 MDEGSECV
-1684 FYQADPSE
+1684 FCQEDPSE
-1692 NQPHSLQNKDCY
+1692 NQPHSLRNK
-1704 SSKSSAQPSPPPAAA
+1704 A

-1739 ATQQPCRGPHPDS
+1739 ATQQPCR
-1752 LSKPAGLV
+1752 
-1760 SFASSPC
+1760 
-1767 SFLPLGRPPP
+1767 
-1777 PPAPAPLLGCCRVP
+1777 
-1791 VFSLAEAQQ
+1791 
-1800 ELQLLQ
+1800 
-1806 KQLGERVQLPALP
+1806 
-1819 PVKSGSLA
+1819 
-1827 GILSSGS
+1827 
-1834 PAVSSKPCL
+1834 
-1843 QACPH
+1843 
-1848 VLPTQNSA
+1848 
-1856 EWNRKSE
+1856 
-1863 GWVGESNPPCCMYL
+1863 
-1877 NFREPQEKRCV
+1877 
-1888 SGILPSCSSATL
+1888 
-1900 SSQKLSAGGLL
+1900 AGGLL

-1958 LRASHSKL
+1958 LLASHSKL

-1989 KRQDFVHLQ
+1989 KQQDFVHLQ

-2015 ALLQHQCEQNQLHF
+2015 ALLQQQCEQNQLHF
-2029 QTLQAELQLYKLLCG
+2029 QTLQAELQVYKLLCG

-2053 HRQENP
+2053 QKQEKP
-2059 VLLDDISNQG
+2059 VLLNDISSQG

-2122 NTSSLHQ
+2122 NMSSLHQ
-2129 ILEKSSSLLATFWR
+2129 ILEKSASLLATFWR

-2155 PSLKE
+2155 PSRKE
-2160 EIQALRARLEEPESR
+2160 EIQELRARLAEPESR

-2205 MNLEGMSPQPLPS
+2205 MNLEGISPQPLPS
-2218 CEQVLA
+2218 CDHVLA

>member
-1 MRSEW
+1 MSACQGFLKYLLEVKKEMELHSAPELSSSPRAE
-6 CRVCG
+6 G
-11 RALCGTHRR
+11 QLTPRALSSSQCLHRHPRPCGCSPFLWASPLFSASQCYCSKRGERRFPPHGSLTMSNGYRTLSQHLNDLKKENFSLKLRIYFLEERMQQKYEASGEDVHRR
-20 WLFHGAS
+20 NIELKVEVESLKQELQEKQQSLDQARAAAGNLGSQNEAKI
-27 GAPPP
+27 
-32 SPSSPSPAPC
+32 
-42 SRPSLQVLLSHATGR
+42 SRQQQNEHAYEILEKKIHLLQEEAQSAKTKAERMTTMAEVEKDRCLKLTKELMKFTKLQDETRKSQAVLETYSAMLA
-57 EVSRDGR
+57 EKNKKIEELAWNLRDK
-64 AEFACGKCAFLLE
+64 EQLLE
-77 RVYRFDTVIARVEAL
+77 QL
-92 SLERLQRLLLEKE
+92 STEKQNLLQRL
-105 RLKLCLAAL
+105 
-114 YRRTNGAPEAQEG
+114 QE
-127 QQEGAWDARYLALL
+127 
-141 QEDFA
+141 
-146 FSGLECWTEGETR
+146 
-159 ADEQPPGAPR
+159 
-169 RCRGCAALR
+169 
-178 VADADYEAVCRVPR
+178 
-192 RAAKSGGQPPPKRHG
+192 H
-207 DGESLD
+207 
-213 DEAAEA
+213 
-219 EPDGPGR
+219 
-226 RRRRAEEAG
+226 EEMK
-235 SSSLESLASGP
+235 
-246 GGGGGGG
+246 
-253 LAVALSLLKAFGCK
+253 VQ
-267 PVRSPRGSRLPVP
+267 
-280 ARRGPE
+280 
-286 GAAGSLGEAPSA
+286 
-298 SPTEAPELR
+298 
-307 ELWEELCADYVPL
+307 
-320 RPKYLFEDQQQLTLS
+320 YLFEDQQQLTPS

-394 VTLKSKENESEELY
+394 ETLKSKEKESEELY

-419 KLQDTLHKTQLGQF
+419 KLQDTLHKTQLGQL

-445 QPAAL
+445 QPGAL
-450 LEVQN
+450 LEVEN

-464 QQLKMAQQKKD
+464 QQLKTAQQKKD

-495 EQQKE
+495 QQQKE

-510 CALQQVRTKLQNKNW
+510 CALQQVRTELQNKNW

-549 HSLACRE
+549 HRLACRE

-640 ATIQGLESLL
+640 ATIQ
-650 KAKGLEL
+650 A
-657 EQLLTSYQNLRWLK
+657 
-671 EEVEAKSLKWQAEQ
+671 
-685 EGTIRQLQTALHDR
+685 
-699 NKKVEVLS
+699 LS

-735 IEELLSDKSRQTME
+735 IEELLSDKSRQTVE

-760 VNTREQQSCISSEK
+760 VHTREQQSCISSEK

-795 QLAQEK
+795 QLSQEK
-801 MEASTAQ
+801 MEASTAH
-808 LLWKDE
+808 LLQKDD

-827 TTMTS
+827 TPMTS
-832 KDGGGHFNV
+832 KNGDGHFNV
-841 EKGAWE
+841 EKGAWK

-856 TGAKEQLELLTRKEK
+856 TGAKEQLELLTQKEK

-941 VARMEQQGQEVA
+941 VAKMEQQGQEVA

-1001 QHEQTLQVE
+1001 QREQTLQVE

-1046 DEDAEDASTEFT
+1046 EEDAEDASTEFT

-1070 QQHAKEGADGTIVG
+1070 QQHAKEGADGNFVG
-1084 QTSCPAPSLER
+1084 QSSFPAPSLER
-1095 EKSLQAELLYAK
+1095 EKSLQAQLLSAK
-1107 SETQQVREQKKKL
+1107 SETQQLREQKKKL

-1128 GQVEE
+1128 GQIEE
-1133 AGFSSIS
+1133 AGFSSMS

-1204 QLTLSSQADG
+1204 QLTLSSQAGG

-1228 SERLQVALQGSLKG
+1228 SEQLQVALQGSLKG
-1242 APHDSAPQQH
+1242 APHDSAPQRH

-1260 TSLKETQIQSL
+1260 TSLKETQ
-1271 ISSPKVWEVR
+1271 VWEVR

-1299 ELPQCKQ
+1299 ELPQCKK

-1377 EEHAMFHE
+1377 EEHDMFHE

-1427 LQGRVRS
+1427 LQSRVRS
-1434 ISAMSD
+1434 ISATSD
-1440 CGSGGERPLRQ
+1440 YGSGGERPLQQ
-1451 KPGYARL
+1451 KPGYAL

-1471 GWYSDS
+1471 GWYSNS
-1477 LGSFCPASLQPN
+1477 LGSFCPASLQPS

-1498 VSLLEAHLGESKT
+1498 VSLLEAHLGESKP
-1511 KGLLAEELKPAASM
+1511 KWLLAEELKPAASM
-1525 GKYDSLVQAQAREL
+1525 GKYNSLVQAQAREL

-1574 DFDYLLGQSFREK
+1574 DFDYFLGQSFREQ

-1607 LNMEDKS
+1607 LKMEDKS
-1614 NHELLTL
+1614 SHELLTL

-1657 PRSGSSTSFLSEGL
+1657 PRSGSSTSFLSDGL
-1671 DSCSD
+1671 DGCSD
-1676 MDEGSERV
+1676 MDEGSECV
-1684 FYQADPSE
+1684 FCQEDPSE
-1692 NQPHSLQNKDCY
+1692 NQPHSLRNKDCY
-1704 SSKSSAQPSPPPAAA
+1704 SSKSSVQPSPPPAAA

-1739 ATQQPCRGPHPDS
+1739 ATQQPCRGFHPDS

-1760 SFASSPC
+1760 SFASRPC
-1767 SFLPLGRPPP
+1767 SFLPLGPS
-1777 PPAPAPLLGCCRVP
+1777 PPAPAPLLGCCRAP

-1800 ELQLLQ
+1800 ELQMLQ
-1806 KQLGERVQLPALP
+1806 NQLGESVQLPALP
-1819 PVKSGSLA
+1819 PVKSGSPA
-1827 GILSSGS
+1827 GCLSTGF

-1848 VLPTQNSA
+1848 VDQLLPMQNSA

-1863 GWVGESNPPCCMYL
+1863 GWVGESNPPCCMHL
-1877 NFREPQEKRCV
+1877 NFREPQERCV
-1888 SGILPSCSSATL
+1888 SGILPSCSLATL
-1900 SSQKLSAGGLL
+1900 SSQKLSGNSQSFRITFGTSYLGSHLSCICALPCCLSTAGGLL

-1958 LRASHSKL
+1958 LLASHSKL

-1989 KRQDFVHLQ
+1989 KQQDFVHLQ

-2015 ALLQHQCEQNQLHF
+2015 ALLQQQCEQNQLHF
-2029 QTLQAELQLYKLLCG
+2029 QTLQAELQVYKLLCG

-2053 HRQENP
+2053 QKQEKP
-2059 VLLDDISNQG
+2059 VLLNDISSQG

-2122 NTSSLHQ
+2122 NMSSLHQ
-2129 ILEKSSSLLATFWR
+2129 ILEKSASLLATFWR

-2155 PSLKE
+2155 PSRKE
-2160 EIQALRARLEEPESR
+2160 EIQELRARLAEPESR

-2205 MNLEGMSPQPLPS
+2205 MNLEGISPQPLPS
-2218 CEQVLA
+2218 CDHVLA

>member
-1 MRSEW
+1 MSACQGFLKYLLEVKKEMELHSAPELSSSPRAE
-6 CRVCG
+6 G
-11 RALCGTHRR
+11 QLTPRALSSSQCLHRHPRPCGCSPFLWASPLFSASQCYCSKRGERRFPPHGSLTMSNGYRTLSQHLNDLKKENFSLKLRIYFLEERMQQKYEASGEDVHRR
-20 WLFHGAS
+20 NIELKVEVESLKQELQEKQQSLDQARAAAGNLGSQNEAKI
-27 GAPPP
+27 
-32 SPSSPSPAPC
+32 
-42 SRPSLQVLLSHATGR
+42 SRQQQNEHAYEILEKKIHLLQEEAQSAKTKAERMTTMAEVEKDRCLKLTKELMKFTKLQDETRKSQAVLETYSAMLA
-57 EVSRDGR
+57 EKNKKIEELAWNLRDK
-64 AEFACGKCAFLLE
+64 EQLLE
-77 RVYRFDTVIARVEAL
+77 QL
-92 SLERLQRLLLEKE
+92 STEKQNLLQRL
-105 RLKLCLAAL
+105 
-114 YRRTNGAPEAQEG
+114 QE
-127 QQEGAWDARYLALL
+127 
-141 QEDFA
+141 
-146 FSGLECWTEGETR
+146 
-159 ADEQPPGAPR
+159 
-169 RCRGCAALR
+169 
-178 VADADYEAVCRVPR
+178 
-192 RAAKSGGQPPPKRHG
+192 H
-207 DGESLD
+207 
-213 DEAAEA
+213 
-219 EPDGPGR
+219 
-226 RRRRAEEAG
+226 EEMK
-235 SSSLESLASGP
+235 
-246 GGGGGGG
+246 
-253 LAVALSLLKAFGCK
+253 VQ
-267 PVRSPRGSRLPVP
+267 
-280 ARRGPE
+280 
-286 GAAGSLGEAPSA
+286 
-298 SPTEAPELR
+298 
-307 ELWEELCADYVPL
+307 
-320 RPKYLFEDQQQLTLS
+320 YLFEDQQQLTPS

-394 VTLKSKENESEELY
+394 ETLKSKEKESEELY

-419 KLQDTLHKTQLGQF
+419 KLQDTLHKTQLGQL

-445 QPAAL
+445 QPGAL
-450 LEVQN
+450 LEVEN

-464 QQLKMAQQKKD
+464 QQLKTAQQKKD

-495 EQQKE
+495 QQQKE

-510 CALQQVRTKLQNKNW
+510 CALQQVRTELQNKNW

-549 HSLACRE
+549 HRLACRE

-640 ATIQGLESLL
+640 ATIQ
-650 KAKGLEL
+650 A
-657 EQLLTSYQNLRWLK
+657 
-671 EEVEAKSLKWQAEQ
+671 
-685 EGTIRQLQTALHDR
+685 
-699 NKKVEVLS
+699 LS

-735 IEELLSDKSRQTME
+735 IEELLSDKSRQTVE

-760 VNTREQQSCISSEK
+760 VHTREQQSCISSEK

-795 QLAQEK
+795 QLSQEK
-801 MEASTAQ
+801 MEASTAH
-808 LLWKDE
+808 LLQKDD

-827 TTMTS
+827 TPMTS
-832 KDGGGHFNV
+832 KNGDGHFNV
-841 EKGAWE
+841 EKGAWK

-856 TGAKEQLELLTRKEK
+856 TGAKEQLELLTQKEK

-941 VARMEQQGQEVA
+941 VAKMEQQGQEVA

-1001 QHEQTLQVE
+1001 QREQTLQVE

-1046 DEDAEDASTEFT
+1046 EEDAEDASTEFT

-1070 QQHAKEGADGTIVG
+1070 QQHAKEGADGNFVG
-1084 QTSCPAPSLER
+1084 QSSFPAPSLER
-1095 EKSLQAELLYAK
+1095 EKSLQAQLLSAK
-1107 SETQQVREQKKKL
+1107 SETQQLREQKKKL

-1128 GQVEE
+1128 GQIEE
-1133 AGFSSIS
+1133 AGFSSMS

-1204 QLTLSSQADG
+1204 QLTLSSQAGG

-1228 SERLQVALQGSLKG
+1228 SEQLQVALQGSLKG
-1242 APHDSAPQQH
+1242 APHDSAPQRH

-1260 TSLKETQIQSL
+1260 TSLKETQ
-1271 ISSPKVWEVR
+1271 VWEVR

-1299 ELPQCKQ
+1299 ELPQCKK

-1377 EEHAMFHE
+1377 EEHDMFHE

-1427 LQGRVRS
+1427 LQSRVRS
-1434 ISAMSD
+1434 ISATSD
-1440 CGSGGERPLRQ
+1440 YGSGGERPLQQ
-1451 KPGYARL
+1451 KPGYAL

-1471 GWYSDS
+1471 GWYSNS
-1477 LGSFCPASLQPN
+1477 LGSFCPASLQPS

-1498 VSLLEAHLGESKT
+1498 VSLLEAHLGESKP
-1511 KGLLAEELKPAASM
+1511 KWLLAEELKPAASM
-1525 GKYDSLVQAQAREL
+1525 GKYNSLVQAQAREL

-1574 DFDYLLGQSFREK
+1574 DFDYFLGQSFREQ

-1607 LNMEDKS
+1607 LKMEDKS
-1614 NHELLTL
+1614 SHELLTL

-1657 PRSGSSTSFLSEGL
+1657 PRSGSSTSFLSDGL
-1671 DSCSD
+1671 DGCSD
-1676 MDEGSERV
+1676 MDEGSECV
-1684 FYQADPSE
+1684 FCQEDPSE
-1692 NQPHSLQNKDCY
+1692 NQPHSLRNKDCY
-1704 SSKSSAQPSPPPAAA
+1704 SSKSSVQPSPPPAAA

-1739 ATQQPCRGPHPDS
+1739 ATQQPCRG
-1752 LSKPAGLV
+1752 
-1760 SFASSPC
+1760 
-1767 SFLPLGRPPP
+1767 
-1777 PPAPAPLLGCCRVP
+1777 
-1791 VFSLAEAQQ
+1791 
-1800 ELQLLQ
+1800 
-1806 KQLGERVQLPALP
+1806 VQLPALP
-1819 PVKSGSLA
+1819 PVKSGSPA
-1827 GILSSGS
+1827 GCLSTGF

-1848 VLPTQNSA
+1848 VDQLLPMQNSA

-1863 GWVGESNPPCCMYL
+1863 GWVGESNPPCCMHL
-1877 NFREPQEKRCV
+1877 NFREPQERCV
-1888 SGILPSCSSATL
+1888 SGILPSCSLATL

-1958 LRASHSKL
+1958 LLASHSKL

-1989 KRQDFVHLQ
+1989 KQQDFVHLQ

-2015 ALLQHQCEQNQLHF
+2015 ALLQQQCEQNQLHF
-2029 QTLQAELQLYKLLCG
+2029 QTLQAELQVYKLLCG

-2053 HRQENP
+2053 QKQEKP
-2059 VLLDDISNQG
+2059 VLLNDISSQG

-2122 NTSSLHQ
+2122 NMSSLHQ
-2129 ILEKSSSLLATFWR
+2129 ILEKSASLLATFWR

-2155 PSLKE
+2155 PSRKE
-2160 EIQALRARLEEPESR
+2160 EIQELRARLAEPESR

-2205 MNLEGMSPQPLPS
+2205 MNLEGISPQPLPS
-2218 CEQVLA
+2218 CDHVLA

>member
-1 MRSEW
+1 MTSHTIPNSLFYNWEESKDKMVPRTGHMMMAFVDTTQQRCQIQPQILSFFNTGPLLQTPSTEDLDVA
-6 CRVCG
+6 CSMVQVQPKVLSG
-11 RALCGTHRR
+11 LETALVESRLPGAFDESTTAQTQTLRDFEKHLNDLKKENFSLKLRIYFLEERMQQKYEASGEDVHRR
-20 WLFHGAS
+20 NIELKVEVE
-27 GAPPP
+27 
-32 SPSSPSPAPC
+32 
-42 SRPSLQVLLSHATGR
+42 SLKQELQEKQQSLDQARAAAGNLGSQNEAKISHQQQNEHAYEILEKKIHLLQEEAQSAKTKAERMTTMAEVEKDRCLKLTKELMKFSKLQDETRKSQAVLETYSAMLAEKNKTIEELAGNL
-57 EVSRDGR
+57 RDK
-64 AEFACGKCAFLLE
+64 EQLLE
-77 RVYRFDTVIARVEAL
+77 QL
-92 SLERLQRLLLEKE
+92 STEKQNLLQRL
-105 RLKLCLAAL
+105 
-114 YRRTNGAPEAQEG
+114 QE
-127 QQEGAWDARYLALL
+127 
-141 QEDFA
+141 
-146 FSGLECWTEGETR
+146 
-159 ADEQPPGAPR
+159 
-169 RCRGCAALR
+169 
-178 VADADYEAVCRVPR
+178 
-192 RAAKSGGQPPPKRHG
+192 H
-207 DGESLD
+207 
-213 DEAAEA
+213 
-219 EPDGPGR
+219 
-226 RRRRAEEAG
+226 EEMK
-235 SSSLESLASGP
+235 
-246 GGGGGGG
+246 
-253 LAVALSLLKAFGCK
+253 VQ
-267 PVRSPRGSRLPVP
+267 
-280 ARRGPE
+280 
-286 GAAGSLGEAPSA
+286 
-298 SPTEAPELR
+298 
-307 ELWEELCADYVPL
+307 
-320 RPKYLFEDQQQLTLS
+320 YLFEDQQQLTPN

-361 NKQLQE
+361 NKQLQA

-394 VTLKSKENESEELY
+394 ETLKSKEKESEELY

-419 KLQDTLHKTQLGQF
+419 KLQDTLHKTQLGQL
-433 QIPGGSSMLQQT
+433 QIPGGSSVLQQT
-445 QPAAL
+445 QPVAL
-450 LEVQN
+450 LELQN

-464 QQLKMAQQKKD
+464 QQLKTAHQKKD
-475 LQLAEARKTS
+475 LQLAEATKTS

-495 EQQKE
+495 QQQKE

-510 CALQQVRTKLQNKNW
+510 CALQQVRTELQNKNW

-549 HSLACRE
+549 HRLACRE

-593 DAILERAVDEK
+593 DAILERAIDEK

-640 ATIQGLESLL
+640 ATIQGMESLL

-685 EGTIRQLQTALHDR
+685 EGTIRQLQAALQDR
-699 NKKVEVLS
+699 NKKVEALS

-735 IEELLSDKSRQTME
+735 IEELLSDKSRQTVE

-760 VNTREQQSCISSEK
+760 VHTREQQSC
-774 MARALIER
+774 
-782 SCELQDLRQQLQG
+782 
-795 QLAQEK
+795 
-801 MEASTAQ
+801 
-808 LLWKDE
+808 
-814 SEALRQESSSKSP
+814 ALRQESSSKSP

-832 KDGGGHFNV
+832 KNGDGHFNV
-841 EKGAWE
+841 KKGAWG

-856 TGAKEQLELLTRKEK
+856 TGAKEQLELLTQKEK

-941 VARMEQQGQEVA
+941 VAKMEQQGQEVA

-982 QLYSTLVK
+982 QLYSTWVK

-1046 DEDAEDASTEFT
+1046 EEDAEDASTEFT
-1058 DSIEEEAQRTTR
+1058 DSIEEEAQRTTC
-1070 QQHAKEGADGTIVG
+1070 QQHAKEGADGTFVG
-1084 QTSCPAPSLER
+1084 QSSFPAPSLER
-1095 EKSLQAELLYAK
+1095 EKSLQAELLSAK
-1107 SETQQVREQKKKL
+1107 SETQQLREQKKKL

-1128 GQVEE
+1128 GQIEE

-1190 KLHSSEMVIGLLKE
+1190 KLHSSEMVISLLKE
-1204 QLTLSSQADG
+1204 QLTLSSQAGG

-1228 SERLQVALQGSLKG
+1228 SEQLQVASQGSLKG

-1252 CPRPQSVD
+1252 CPCPQSVD
-1260 TSLKETQIQSL
+1260 TSLKETQ
-1271 ISSPKVWEVR
+1271 VCEVR

-1299 ELPQCKQ
+1299 ELPQCKK

-1372 TSPEC
+1372 TSPVVSPEC
-1377 EEHAMFHE
+1377 EEHDMFHE
-1385 ELKPR
+1385 ELKPG

-1402 DAAILRQQVRDLQLQ
+1402 GAAILRQQVRDLQLQ

-1427 LQGRVRS
+1427 LQSHVRS
-1434 ISAMSD
+1434 ISATSD
-1440 CGSGGERPLRQ
+1440 YGSGGERPLQQ
-1451 KPGYARL
+1451 KPGYAL

-1477 LGSFCPASLQPN
+1477 LGSFCPASLQPS

-1498 VSLLEAHLGESKT
+1498 VSLLEAHLGESKP
-1511 KGLLAEELKPAASM
+1511 KWLLAEELKPAASM
-1525 GKYDSLVQAQAREL
+1525 GKYNSLVQAQAREL

-1574 DFDYLLGQSFREK
+1574 DFDYFLGQSFREQ

-1607 LNMEDKS
+1607 LKMEDKS
-1614 NHELLTL
+1614 SHELLTL
-1621 RLSKELQEKEQTIQ
+1621 RLNKELQEKEQTIQ

-1657 PRSGSSTSFLSEGL
+1657 PRSGSSTSFLSDGL
-1671 DSCSD
+1671 DGCSD
-1676 MDEGSERV
+1676 MDEGSELV
-1684 FYQADPSE
+1684 FCQEDPSE

-1704 SSKSSAQPSPPPAAA
+1704 SSKSSVQPSPPPAAA

-1739 ATQQPCRGPHPDS
+1739 ATQQPCRGFHPDS

-1760 SFASSPC
+1760 SFASRPC
-1767 SFLPLGRPPP
+1767 SFLPLGPS
-1777 PPAPAPLLGCCRVP
+1777 PPAPAPLLGCCRAP

-1800 ELQLLQ
+1800 ELQMLQ
-1806 KQLGERVQLPALP
+1806 NQLGESVQLPALP
-1819 PVKSGSLA
+1819 PAVTSGSPA
-1827 GILSSGS
+1827 GCLSTGF

-1848 VLPTQNSA
+1848 VDQWLPMQNSA
-1856 EWNRKSE
+1856 EWSRKSE
-1863 GWVGESNPPCCMYL
+1863 GWVGESNPPCCMHL
-1877 NFREPQEKRCV
+1877 NFREPQERCV
-1888 SGILPSCSSATL
+1888 SGILPSCSLATL

-1958 LRASHSKL
+1958 LLASHSKL

-1989 KRQDFVHLQ
+1989 KQQDFVHLQ

-2015 ALLQHQCEQNQLHF
+2015 ALLQQQCEQNQLHF
-2029 QTLQAELQLYKLLCG
+2029 QTLQAELQVYKLLCG

-2053 HRQENP
+2053 QKQEKP
-2059 VLLDDISNQG
+2059 VLLDDISSQG

-2122 NTSSLHQ
+2122 NMSSLHQ
-2129 ILEKSSSLLATFWR
+2129 ILEKSTSLLATFWR

-2155 PSLKE
+2155 PSQKE
-2160 EIQALRARLEEPESR
+2160 EIQELRARPAEPESR
-2175 LRTAGH
+2175 LRTASR

-2205 MNLEGMSPQPLPS
+2205 MNLEGISPQPLPS
-2218 CEQVLA
+2218 CDRVLA

>member
-1 MRSEW
+1 MSACQGFLKYLLEVKKEMELHSAPELSSSPRAE
-6 CRVCG
+6 G
-11 RALCGTHRR
+11 QLTPRALSSSQCLHRHPRPCGCSPFLWASPLFSASQCYCSKRGERRFPPHGSLTMSNGYRTLSQHLNDLKKENFSLKLRIYFLEERMQQKYEASGEDVHRR
-20 WLFHGAS
+20 NIELKVEVESLKQELQEKQQSLDQARAAAGNLGSQNEAKI
-27 GAPPP
+27 
-32 SPSSPSPAPC
+32 
-42 SRPSLQVLLSHATGR
+42 SRQQQNEHAYEILEKKIHLLQEEAQSAKTKAERMTTMAEVEKDRCLKLTKELMKFTKLQDETRKSQAVLETYSAMLA
-57 EVSRDGR
+57 EKNKKIEELAWNLRDK
-64 AEFACGKCAFLLE
+64 EQLLE
-77 RVYRFDTVIARVEAL
+77 QL
-92 SLERLQRLLLEKE
+92 STEKQNLLQRL
-105 RLKLCLAAL
+105 
-114 YRRTNGAPEAQEG
+114 QE
-127 QQEGAWDARYLALL
+127 
-141 QEDFA
+141 
-146 FSGLECWTEGETR
+146 
-159 ADEQPPGAPR
+159 
-169 RCRGCAALR
+169 
-178 VADADYEAVCRVPR
+178 
-192 RAAKSGGQPPPKRHG
+192 H
-207 DGESLD
+207 
-213 DEAAEA
+213 
-219 EPDGPGR
+219 
-226 RRRRAEEAG
+226 EEMK
-235 SSSLESLASGP
+235 
-246 GGGGGGG
+246 
-253 LAVALSLLKAFGCK
+253 VQ
-267 PVRSPRGSRLPVP
+267 
-280 ARRGPE
+280 
-286 GAAGSLGEAPSA
+286 
-298 SPTEAPELR
+298 
-307 ELWEELCADYVPL
+307 
-320 RPKYLFEDQQQLTLS
+320 YLFEDQQQLTPS

-394 VTLKSKENESEELY
+394 ETLKSKEKESEELY

-419 KLQDTLHKTQLGQF
+419 KLQDTLHKTQLGQL

-445 QPAAL
+445 QPGAL
-450 LEVQN
+450 LEVEN

-464 QQLKMAQQKKD
+464 QQLKTAQQKKD

-495 EQQKE
+495 QQQKE

-510 CALQQVRTKLQNKNW
+510 CALQQVRTELQNKNW

-549 HSLACRE
+549 HRLACRE

-640 ATIQGLESLL
+640 ATIQGMESLL

-685 EGTIRQLQTALHDR
+685 EGTIRQLQAALHDR
-699 NKKVEVLS
+699 NKKVEALS

-735 IEELLSDKSRQTME
+735 IEELLSDKSRQTVE

-760 VNTREQQSCISSEK
+760 VHTREQQSCISSEK

-795 QLAQEK
+795 QLSQEK
-801 MEASTAQ
+801 MEASTAH
-808 LLWKDE
+808 LLQKDD

-827 TTMTS
+827 TPMTS
-832 KDGGGHFNV
+832 KNGDGHFNV
-841 EKGAWE
+841 EKGAWK

-856 TGAKEQLELLTRKEK
+856 TGAKEQLELLTQKEK

-941 VARMEQQGQEVA
+941 VAKMEQQGQEVA

-1001 QHEQTLQVE
+1001 QREQTLQVE

-1046 DEDAEDASTEFT
+1046 EEDAEDASTEFT

-1070 QQHAKEGADGTIVG
+1070 QQHAKEGADGNFVG
-1084 QTSCPAPSLER
+1084 QSSFPAPSLER
-1095 EKSLQAELLYAK
+1095 EKSLQAQLLSAK
-1107 SETQQVREQKKKL
+1107 SETQQLREQKKKL

-1128 GQVEE
+1128 GQIEE
-1133 AGFSSIS
+1133 AGFSSMS

-1204 QLTLSSQADG
+1204 QLTLSSQAGG

-1228 SERLQVALQGSLKG
+1228 SEQLQVALQGSLKG
-1242 APHDSAPQQH
+1242 APHDSAPQRH

-1260 TSLKETQIQSL
+1260 TSLKETQ
-1271 ISSPKVWEVR
+1271 VWEVR

-1299 ELPQCKQ
+1299 ELPQCKK

-1377 EEHAMFHE
+1377 EEHDMFHE

-1427 LQGRVRS
+1427 LQSRVRS
-1434 ISAMSD
+1434 ISATSD
-1440 CGSGGERPLRQ
+1440 YGSGGERPLQQ
-1451 KPGYARL
+1451 KPGYAL

-1471 GWYSDS
+1471 GWYSNS
-1477 LGSFCPASLQPN
+1477 LGSFCPASLQPS

-1498 VSLLEAHLGESKT
+1498 VSLLEAHLGESKP
-1511 KGLLAEELKPAASM
+1511 KWLLAEELKPAASM
-1525 GKYDSLVQAQAREL
+1525 GKYNSLVQAQAREL

-1574 DFDYLLGQSFREK
+1574 DFDYFLGQSFREQ

-1607 LNMEDKS
+1607 LKMEDKS
-1614 NHELLTL
+1614 SHELLTL

-1657 PRSGSSTSFLSEGL
+1657 PRSGSSTSFLSDGL
-1671 DSCSD
+1671 DGCSD
-1676 MDEGSERV
+1676 MDEGSECV
-1684 FYQADPSE
+1684 FCQEDPSE
-1692 NQPHSLQNKDCY
+1692 NQPHSLRNKDCY
-1704 SSKSSAQPSPPPAAA
+1704 SSKSSVQPSPPPAAA

-1739 ATQQPCRGPHPDS
+1739 ATQQPCR
-1752 LSKPAGLV
+1752 
-1760 SFASSPC
+1760 
-1767 SFLPLGRPPP
+1767 
-1777 PPAPAPLLGCCRVP
+1777 
-1791 VFSLAEAQQ
+1791 
-1800 ELQLLQ
+1800 
-1806 KQLGERVQLPALP
+1806 
-1819 PVKSGSLA
+1819 
-1827 GILSSGS
+1827 
-1834 PAVSSKPCL
+1834 
-1843 QACPH
+1843 
-1848 VLPTQNSA
+1848 
-1856 EWNRKSE
+1856 
-1863 GWVGESNPPCCMYL
+1863 
-1877 NFREPQEKRCV
+1877 
-1888 SGILPSCSSATL
+1888 
-1900 SSQKLSAGGLL
+1900 AGGLL

-1958 LRASHSKL
+1958 LLASHSKL

-1989 KRQDFVHLQ
+1989 KQQDFVHLQ

-2015 ALLQHQCEQNQLHF
+2015 ALLQQQCEQNQLHF
-2029 QTLQAELQLYKLLCG
+2029 QTLQAELQVYKLLCG

-2053 HRQENP
+2053 QKQEKP
-2059 VLLDDISNQG
+2059 VLLNDISSQG

-2122 NTSSLHQ
+2122 NMSSLHQ
-2129 ILEKSSSLLATFWR
+2129 ILEKSASLLATFWR

-2155 PSLKE
+2155 PSRKE
-2160 EIQALRARLEEPESR
+2160 EIQELRARLAEPESR

-2205 MNLEGMSPQPLPS
+2205 MNLEGISPQPLPS
-2218 CEQVLA
+2218 CDHVLA